1 MVSACV
7 SPVVGGCI
15 VLTGPHLHVALVAGD
30 IMEAQAMGLRDFAS
44 SIQRDLKVTFQ
55 VRLYDELDHRPCQ
68 PSSDSRKR
76 PEATTME
83 EQGHE
88 SCCANDEHRQ
98 ELEEC
103 SHQGGISVMHGDH
116 PAVIVGNEIHC
127 ECKQTEETSC
137 RKRTCHKQV
146 LNAPEFPLKVL
157 ELSTSA

>member
-15 VLTGPHLHVALVAGD
+15 ALAGPHLHVALVAGD
-30 IMEAQAMGLRDFAS
+30 IMDQAMGLRDFAS
-44 SIQRDLKVTFQ
+44 NIQRDLKVTFQ

-76 PEATTME
+76 PEVATVG

-88 SCCANDEHRQ
+88 GCCANDEHRQ

-116 PAVIVGNEIHC
+116 PAIIVGNELHC

-146 LNAPEFPLKVL
+146 LNAPEFPLKDL